1 MPFNEVFRRLP
12 LLTSLQ
18 LKARCSALAC
28 LRRRSRIVR
37 PQENTMISL
46 LFCLVSVSV
55 SPSSSFSLGPGAR
68 GGEVAAFASRGAAVV
83 PQSRSQWAEAE
94 PVLGLGGSST
104 SRGREVC
111 VRVLALVCHGIQR
124 AKREKGMRAL
134 CGRPGDSANIY
145 TARWLLFSTLPLPCH
160 CYCCVHAKPIGPVR
174 VCCRL
179 QGSFR

>member
-1 MPFNEVFRRLP
+1 
-12 LLTSLQ
+12 
-18 LKARCSALAC
+18 
-28 LRRRSRIVR
+28 
-37 PQENTMISL
+37 MISL

-111 VRVLALVCHGIQR
+111 VRVLVLVRHGIQR

-134 CGRPGDSANIY
+134 GGRPAHPLRKHLCTPHDSCCSRRCPYPA
-145 TARWLLFSTLPLPCH
+145 TATAVSMPSPSAQSAYAVGCKGHFVSPKLHT
-160 CYCCVHAKPIGPVR
+160 
-174 VCCRL
+174 
-179 QGSFR
+179 QGSLRFDTRGVPVSCSP